1 MQNVFLLSRTRAESR
16 HTVQRDSAA
25 LMPGGMMLSK
35 NTAKSAL
42 AQVDYEVLAAF
53 RQALRKFQH
62 HSDENVRAAHLTPQQ
77 HQALLVLKGGYP
89 GNAEITVTDLADALL
104 LKHHS
109 AVELVGR
116 LVKSG
121 LVARRQSGADRRRV
135 MISVTP
141 AGDEVLLSLSEAN
154 LTVLQS
160 AAPVLSDLLRML
172 KRHGFGTTRMRKS
185 S

>member
-1 MQNVFLLSRTRAESR
+1 
-16 HTVQRDSAA
+16 
-25 LMPGGMMLSK
+25 MMLSK

-89 GNAEITVTDLADALL
+89 GKAEITVTDLADALL

-116 LVKSG
+116 LVKAG

-172 KRHGFGTTRMRKS
+172 KRHGFGTTRMGKGS
-185 S
+185 

>member
-1 MQNVFLLSRTRAESR
+1 MV
-16 HTVQRDSAA
+16 
-25 LMPGGMMLSK
+25 SK
-35 NTAKSAL
+35 NTAKSVL

-89 GNAEITVTDLADALL
+89 GNAEITVRDLADALL

-116 LVKSG
+116 LVKAG
-121 LVARRQSGADRRRV
+121 LVARRQSRADRRRV
-135 MISVTP
+135 MISATP

-160 AAPVLSDLLRML
+160 AAPVLWDLLRML
-172 KRHGFGTTRMRKS
+172 KRHGFGTTRTGKGS
-185 S
+185 